1 MKFLHLADLHLGKR
15 VNGFSMLEDQA
26 HILRQI
32 LAILDDERLDGVL
45 IAGDVYDKS
54 VPSVE
59 AVELLDGFLTELRA
73 RGVPV
78 LLISGNHDSPER
90 LAFGGRVM
98 DSCGIHI
105 SPVYD
110 GALAPVTLHDEFGPV
125 HVWLLPFVK
134 PAHVRRWFPDAD
146 IESYTDAVAEAVAHM
161 DIDTAARNVLV
172 THQFVTG
179 GARSGSEELSVGGT
193 DNVDSGVFAP
203 FDYVAL
209 GHLHGAQNI
218 GRETIRYAGSP
229 LKYSFSEARQH
240 KSVTVVTLGEKGDVQ
255 VRTVALTPLRELR
268 EIRGSYDELT
278 ARSFYEHTTYRS
290 DYLHLILTDE
300 QDVFDAMSRLRT
312 IYPYLM
318 TLDYDNARTR
328 AAGGMSV
335 PAETERRT
343 PLELF
348 EALYQRQNHR
358 PMSEV
363 QRAYIAQLME
373 QIMEQI
379 MEVQG

>member
-32 LAILDDERLDGVL
+32 LVILDDEQPDGVL

-73 RGVPV
+73 RGIPV

-146 IESYTDAVAEAVAHM
+146 IESYTDAMAEAVAHM

-209 GHLHGAQNI
+209 GHLHGAQHI

-363 QRAYIAQLME
+363 QRTYIAQLME
-373 QIMEQI
+373 QIME
-379 MEVQG
+379 VQG

>member
-32 LAILDDERLDGVL
+32 LAILDDEQPDGVL

-110 GALAPVTLHDEFGPV
+110 GALAPVTLQDAFGPV

-146 IESYTDAVAEAVAHM
+146 IESCTDAMAEAVAHM

-179 GARSGSEELSVGGT
+179 GTRSGSEELSVGGT

-209 GHLHGAQNI
+209 GHLHGAQHI

-255 VRTVALTPLRELR
+255 VRTAALTPLRELR

-373 QIMEQI
+373 QIME
-379 MEVQG
+379 VQG

>member
-32 LAILDDERLDGVL
+32 LAILDDEQPDGVL

-54 VPSVE
+54 VPTVE
-59 AVELLDGFLTELRA
+59 AVELLDGFLTELRT

-110 GALAPVTLHDEFGPV
+110 GALAPVTLHDTFGPV

-179 GARSGSEELSVGGT
+179 GTRSGSEELSVGGT

-209 GHLHGAQNI
+209 GHLHGAQHI
-218 GRETIRYAGSP
+218 GSETIRYAGSP

-348 EALYQRQNHR
+348 EALYQRQNHQ

-363 QRAYIAQLME
+363 QREYIAQLME
-373 QIMEQI
+373 QIME
-379 MEVQG
+379 VQG

>member
-32 LAILDDERLDGVL
+32 LAILDDEQPDGVL

-59 AVELLDGFLTELRA
+59 AVGLLDGFLTELRA

-146 IESYTDAVAEAVAHM
+146 IESYTDAMAEAVAHM

-209 GHLHGAQNI
+209 GHLHGAQHI

-240 KSVTVVTLGEKGDVQ
+240 KSLTVVTLGEKGDVQ
-255 VRTVALTPLRELR
+255 VRTAALTPLRELR

-348 EALYQRQNHR
+348 EALYTRQNHR

-373 QIMEQI
+373 QIME
-379 MEVQG
+379 VQG

>member
-32 LAILDDERLDGVL
+32 LAILDDEQPDGVL

-59 AVELLDGFLTELRA
+59 AVGLLDGFLTELRA

-110 GALAPVTLHDEFGPV
+110 GALAPVTLQDAFGPV

-146 IESYTDAVAEAVAHM
+146 IESYTDAMAEAVAHM

-209 GHLHGAQNI
+209 GHLHGAQHI

-348 EALYQRQNHR
+348 EALYKRQNHQ

-363 QRAYIAQLME
+363 QREYIAQLME
-373 QIMEQI
+373 QIME
-379 MEVQG
+379 VQG

>member
-32 LAILDDERLDGVL
+32 LAILDDERPDGVL

-59 AVELLDGFLTELRA
+59 AVELLDGFLTELRT

-179 GARSGSEELSVGGT
+179 GTRSGSEELSVGGT

-209 GHLHGAQNI
+209 GHLHGAQHI

-363 QRAYIAQLME
+363 QREYIAQLME
-373 QIMEQI
+373 QIME
-379 MEVQG
+379 VQG

>member
-32 LAILDDERLDGVL
+32 LAILDDEQPDGVL

-59 AVELLDGFLTELRA
+59 AVELLDSFLTELRA
-73 RGVPV
+73 RSVPV

-110 GALAPVTLHDEFGPV
+110 GALAPVTLQDAFGPV
-125 HVWLLPFVK
+125 HIWLLPFVK

-179 GARSGSEELSVGGT
+179 GTRSGSEELSVGGT

-209 GHLHGAQNI
+209 GHLHGAQHI

-373 QIMEQI
+373 QIME
-379 MEVQG
+379 VQG

>member
-32 LAILDDERLDGVL
+32 LAILDDEQPDGVL

-59 AVELLDGFLTELRA
+59 AVGLLDGFLTELRA
-73 RGVPV
+73 RSVPV

-110 GALAPVTLHDEFGPV
+110 GALAPVTLHDAFGPV

-134 PAHVRRWFPDAD
+134 PAHMRRWFPDAD

-209 GHLHGAQNI
+209 GHLHGAQHI

-240 KSVTVVTLGEKGDVQ
+240 KSVTIVTLGEKGDVQ
-255 VRTVALTPLRELR
+255 VRTAALTPLRELR

-373 QIMEQI
+373 QIME
-379 MEVQG
+379 VQG

>member
-32 LAILDDERLDGVL
+32 LAILDDEQPDGVL

-59 AVELLDGFLTELRA
+59 AVGLLDGFFTELRA

-110 GALAPVTLHDEFGPV
+110 GALAPVTLQDAFGPV

-146 IESYTDAVAEAVAHM
+146 IESYTDAMAEAVAHM

-209 GHLHGAQNI
+209 GHLHGAQHI

-373 QIMEQI
+373 QIME
-379 MEVQG
+379 VQG

>member
-32 LAILDDERLDGVL
+32 LAILDDEQPDGVL

-78 LLISGNHDSPER
+78 LLISGNHDLPER

-110 GALAPVTLHDEFGPV
+110 GALAPVTLHDAFGPV

-146 IESYTDAVAEAVAHM
+146 IESYTDAVTEAVAHM

-179 GARSGSEELSVGGT
+179 GTRSGSEELSVGGT

-209 GHLHGAQNI
+209 GHLHGAQHI

-255 VRTVALTPLRELR
+255 VRTAALTPLRELR

-348 EALYQRQNHR
+348 EALYTRQNHR

-373 QIMEQI
+373 QIME
-379 MEVQG
+379 VQG

>member
-32 LAILDDERLDGVL
+32 LAILDNEQPDGVL

-59 AVELLDGFLTELRA
+59 AVGLLDGFLTELRA

-110 GALAPVTLHDEFGPV
+110 GALAPVTLQDAFGPV

-146 IESYTDAVAEAVAHM
+146 IESYTDAMAEAVAHM

-209 GHLHGAQNI
+209 GHLHGAQHI

-335 PAETERRT
+335 PAEAERRT
-343 PLELF
+343 PPELF
-348 EALYQRQNHR
+348 EALYLRQNHR

-363 QRAYIAQLME
+363 QREYIAQLME
-373 QIMEQI
+373 QIME
-379 MEVQG
+379 VQG

>member
-32 LAILDDERLDGVL
+32 LAILDDEQPDGVL

-59 AVELLDGFLTELRA
+59 AVGLLDGFLTELRA

-110 GALAPVTLHDEFGPV
+110 GALAPVTLQDAFGPV

-146 IESYTDAVAEAVAHM
+146 IESYTDAMAEAVAHM

-179 GARSGSEELSVGGT
+179 GTRSGSEELSVGGT

-209 GHLHGAQNI
+209 GHLHGAQHI

-268 EIRGSYDELT
+268 EIRGSYNELT

-348 EALYQRQNHR
+348 EALYQRQNHQ

-373 QIMEQI
+373 QIME
-379 MEVQG
+379 VQG

>member
-32 LAILDDERLDGVL
+32 LAILDDEQPDGVL

-110 GALAPVTLHDEFGPV
+110 GALAPVTLQDAFGPV

-161 DIDTAARNVLV
+161 DIDTATRNVLV

-179 GARSGSEELSVGGT
+179 GTRSGSEELSVGGT

-209 GHLHGAQNI
+209 GHLHGAQHI

-348 EALYQRQNHR
+348 EALYTRQNHQ

-373 QIMEQI
+373 QIME
-379 MEVQG
+379 VQG

>member
-1 MKFLHLADLHLGKR
+1 MTGITRSAAAKIIAEHFDTSAVHVGGTYDTYT
-15 VNGFSMLEDQA
+15 VEDDTGRKWKVVSDASIQCQS
-26 HILRQI
+26 RG
-32 LAILDDERLDGVL
+32 ERTASRL
-45 IAGDVYDKS
+45 Y
-54 VPSVE
+54 
-59 AVELLDGFLTELRA
+59 AVEVVSPICKYEDIETIQELVRELR
-73 RGVPV
+73 RGGAKV
-78 LLISGNHDSPER
+78 N
-90 LAFGGRVM
+90 

-110 GALAPVTLHDEFGPV
+110 GALAPVTLHDAFGPV

-134 PAHVRRWFPDAD
+134 PAHVRRWFPGAD

-161 DIDTAARNVLV
+161 AIDTAARNVLV

-209 GHLHGAQNI
+209 GHLHGAQHI

-268 EIRGSYDELT
+268 EIRGSYNELT

-343 PLELF
+343 PPELF

-373 QIMEQI
+373 QIME
-379 MEVQG
+379 VQG

>member
-373 QIMEQI
+373 QIME
-379 MEVQG
+379 VQG

>member
-32 LAILDDERLDGVL
+32 LAILDDEQPDGVL

-110 GALAPVTLHDEFGPV
+110 GALAPVTLQDAFGPV

-209 GHLHGAQNI
+209 GHLHGAQHI

-335 PAETERRT
+335 PAEAERRT
-343 PLELF
+343 PPELF
-348 EALYQRQNHR
+348 EALYLRQNHR

-363 QRAYIAQLME
+363 QREYIAQLME
-373 QIMEQI
+373 QII
-379 MEVQG
+379 EVQG

>member
-32 LAILDDERLDGVL
+32 LAILDDEQPDGVL

-59 AVELLDGFLTELRA
+59 AVELLDGFLTELRT

-134 PAHVRRWFPDAD
+134 PAHMRRWFPDAD

-209 GHLHGAQNI
+209 GHLHGAQHI

-268 EIRGSYDELT
+268 EIRGSYNELT

-343 PLELF
+343 PPELF

-373 QIMEQI
+373 QIME
-379 MEVQG
+379 VQG

>member
-32 LAILDDERLDGVL
+32 LAILDDEQPDGVL

-59 AVELLDGFLTELRA
+59 AVGLLDGFLTELRA

-146 IESYTDAVAEAVAHM
+146 IESYTDAAAEAVAHM
-161 DIDTAARNVLV
+161 DIDTATRNVLV

-179 GARSGSEELSVGGT
+179 GTRSGSEELSVGGT

-209 GHLHGAQNI
+209 GHLHGAQHI

-348 EALYQRQNHR
+348 EALYTRQNHQ

-373 QIMEQI
+373 QIME
-379 MEVQG
+379 VQG

>member
-32 LAILDDERLDGVL
+32 LAILDDEQPDGVL

-110 GALAPVTLHDEFGPV
+110 GALAPVTLQDAFGPV

-146 IESYTDAVAEAVAHM
+146 IESYTDAMAEAVAHM

-179 GARSGSEELSVGGT
+179 GTRSGSEELSVGGT

-209 GHLHGAQNI
+209 GHLHGAQHI

-328 AAGGMSV
+328 AAGGMFV
-335 PAETERRT
+335 PAGMERRT
-343 PLELF
+343 PSELF
-348 EALYQRQNHR
+348 EALYLRQNHR

-373 QIMEQI
+373 QIME
-379 MEVQG
+379 VQG

>member
-32 LAILDDERLDGVL
+32 LAILDDEQPDGVL

-54 VPSVE
+54 VPPVE
-59 AVELLDGFLTELRA
+59 AVELLDGFLTELCA
-73 RGVPV
+73 RGVQV

-110 GALAPVTLHDEFGPV
+110 GAVAPVTLHDELGPV
-125 HVWLLPFVK
+125 HIWLLPFVK
-134 PAHVRRWFPDAD
+134 PAHVRSWFPDAD
-146 IESYTDAVAEAVAHM
+146 IESYTDAVAEAIAHM
-161 DIDTAARNVLV
+161 DVDTAARNVLV

-209 GHLHGAQNI
+209 GHLHGAQHI

-255 VRTVALTPLRELR
+255 VRTAALTPLRELR

-335 PAETERRT
+335 LTETEWRT

-348 EALYQRQNHR
+348 EALYQRQNHQ

-363 QRAYIAQLME
+363 QREYIAQLME
-373 QIMEQI
+373 QIME
-379 MEVQG
+379 VQG

>member
-32 LAILDDERLDGVL
+32 LAILDDERPDGVL
-45 IAGDVYDKS
+45 IAGDVYDKP

-59 AVELLDGFLTELRA
+59 AVGLLDGFLTELRA

-110 GALAPVTLHDEFGPV
+110 GALAPVTLHDTFGPV

-146 IESYTDAVAEAVAHM
+146 IESYTDAMAEAVAHM

-179 GARSGSEELSVGGT
+179 GTRSGSEELSVGGT

-209 GHLHGAQNI
+209 GHLHGAQHI

-255 VRTVALTPLRELR
+255 VRTAALTPLRELR

-290 DYLHLILTDE
+290 DYLHLILTGE

-343 PLELF
+343 PSELF
-348 EALYQRQNHR
+348 EALYLRQNHR

-373 QIMEQI
+373 QIME
-379 MEVQG
+379 VQG

>member
-32 LAILDDERLDGVL
+32 LAILDDEQPDGVL

-59 AVELLDGFLTELRA
+59 AVGLLDSFLTELRA

-105 SPVYD
+105 SPVYN
-110 GALAPVTLHDEFGPV
+110 GALAPVTLQDAFGPV

-179 GARSGSEELSVGGT
+179 GTRSGSEELSVGGT

-209 GHLHGAQNI
+209 GHLHGAQHI

-255 VRTVALTPLRELR
+255 VRTAALTPLRELR

-348 EALYQRQNHR
+348 EALYTRQNHQ

-363 QRAYIAQLME
+363 QREYIAQLME
-373 QIMEQI
+373 QIME
-379 MEVQG
+379 VQG

>member
-32 LAILDDERLDGVL
+32 LAILDDEQPDGVL

-59 AVELLDGFLTELRA
+59 AVELLDGFLTELRT

-105 SPVYD
+105 SPVYN

-209 GHLHGAQNI
+209 GHLHGAQHI

-373 QIMEQI
+373 QIME
-379 MEVQG
+379 VQG

>member
-32 LAILDDERLDGVL
+32 LAILDNEQPDGVL

-59 AVELLDGFLTELRA
+59 AVGLLDGFLTELRA

-98 DSCGIHI
+98 DSCGIHV

-110 GALAPVTLHDEFGPV
+110 GALAPVTLQDAFGPV
-125 HVWLLPFVK
+125 HIWLLPFVK

-146 IESYTDAVAEAVAHM
+146 IESYTDAMAEAIAHM

-179 GARSGSEELSVGGT
+179 GTRSGSEELSVGGT

-209 GHLHGAQNI
+209 GHLHGAQHI

-343 PLELF
+343 PPELF

-358 PMSEV
+358 PMSDV

-373 QIMEQI
+373 QIME
-379 MEVQG
+379 VQG

>member
-32 LAILDDERLDGVL
+32 LAILDDEQPDGVL

-59 AVELLDGFLTELRA
+59 AVGLLDGFLTELRA

-110 GALAPVTLHDEFGPV
+110 GALAPVTLQDAFGPV

-146 IESYTDAVAEAVAHM
+146 IESYTDAMAEAVAHM

-209 GHLHGAQNI
+209 GHLHGAQHI

-278 ARSFYEHTTYRS
+278 ARSFYEHTTYRN

-373 QIMEQI
+373 QIME
-379 MEVQG
+379 VQG

>member
-26 HILRQI
+26 HVLRQI
-32 LAILDDERLDGVL
+32 LAILDDEQPDGVL

-59 AVELLDGFLTELRA
+59 AVGLLDGFLTELRA

-110 GALAPVTLHDEFGPV
+110 GALAPVTLQDAFGPV

-146 IESYTDAVAEAVAHM
+146 IESYTDAMAEAVAHM

-209 GHLHGAQNI
+209 GHLHGAQHI

-255 VRTVALTPLRELR
+255 VRTAALTPLRELR

-348 EALYQRQNHR
+348 EALYTRQNHQ

-363 QRAYIAQLME
+363 QRAYIEQL
-373 QIMEQI
+373 MEQI

>member
-32 LAILDDERLDGVL
+32 LAILDNEQPDGVL

-59 AVELLDGFLTELRA
+59 AVELLDGFLTELRT

-105 SPVYD
+105 SPVYN
-110 GALAPVTLHDEFGPV
+110 GALAPVTLHDTFGPV

-179 GARSGSEELSVGGT
+179 GTRSGSEELSVGGT

-209 GHLHGAQNI
+209 GHLHGAQHI
-218 GRETIRYAGSP
+218 GSETIRYAGSP

-348 EALYQRQNHR
+348 EALYQRQNHQ

-363 QRAYIAQLME
+363 QREYIAQLME
-373 QIMEQI
+373 QIME
-379 MEVQG
+379 VQG

>member
-32 LAILDDERLDGVL
+32 LAILDDEQPDGVL

-59 AVELLDGFLTELRA
+59 AVGLLDGFLTELRA

-146 IESYTDAVAEAVAHM
+146 IESYTDSVAEAVAHM

-209 GHLHGAQNI
+209 GHLHGAQHI

-348 EALYQRQNHR
+348 EALYTRQNHQ

-373 QIMEQI
+373 QIME
-379 MEVQG
+379 VQG

>member
-32 LAILDDERLDGVL
+32 LAILDDEQPDGVL

-59 AVELLDGFLTELRA
+59 AVGLLDGFLTELRA

-146 IESYTDAVAEAVAHM
+146 IESYTDAVAEAIAHM

-209 GHLHGAQNI
+209 GHLHGAQHI

-328 AAGGMSV
+328 AAAGMSI

-348 EALYQRQNHR
+348 EALYKRQNHR

-373 QIMEQI
+373 QIME
-379 MEVQG
+379 VQG

>member
-32 LAILDDERLDGVL
+32 LAILDDEQPDGVL

-59 AVELLDGFLTELRA
+59 AVGLLDGFLTELRA

-110 GALAPVTLHDEFGPV
+110 GALAPVTLQDAFGPV

-146 IESYTDAVAEAVAHM
+146 IESYTDAMAEAVAHM
-161 DIDTAARNVLV
+161 AIDTAARNVLV

-179 GARSGSEELSVGGT
+179 GTRSGSEELSVGGT

-209 GHLHGAQNI
+209 GHLHGAQHI

-268 EIRGSYDELT
+268 EIRGGYDELT

-348 EALYQRQNHR
+348 EALYKRQNHQ

-373 QIMEQI
+373 QIME
-379 MEVQG
+379 VQG

>member
-32 LAILDDERLDGVL
+32 LAILDDEQPDGVL

-59 AVELLDGFLTELRA
+59 AVGLLDGFLTELRA

-110 GALAPVTLHDEFGPV
+110 GALAPVTLQDAFGPV

-209 GHLHGAQNI
+209 GHLHGAQHI

-348 EALYQRQNHR
+348 EALYKRQNHR

-373 QIMEQI
+373 QIME
-379 MEVQG
+379 VQG

>member
-32 LAILDDERLDGVL
+32 LAILDDEQPDGVL

-59 AVELLDGFLTELRA
+59 AVELLDGFLTELRT

-134 PAHVRRWFPDAD
+134 PAHMRRWFPDAD

-179 GARSGSEELSVGGT
+179 GTRSGSEELSIGGT

-209 GHLHGAQNI
+209 GHLHGAQHI

-363 QRAYIAQLME
+363 QREYIAQLME
-373 QIMEQI
+373 QIME
-379 MEVQG
+379 VQG

>member
-32 LAILDDERLDGVL
+32 LAILDDEQPDGVL

-73 RGVPV
+73 RGIPV

-209 GHLHGAQNI
+209 GHLHGAQHI

-240 KSVTVVTLGEKGDVQ
+240 KSVTVVTLGEKGNVQ

-348 EALYQRQNHR
+348 EALYTRQNHQ

-373 QIMEQI
+373 QIME
-379 MEVQG
+379 VQG

>member
-32 LAILDDERLDGVL
+32 LAILDNEQPDGVL

-105 SPVYD
+105 SPVYG
-110 GALAPVTLHDEFGPV
+110 GALAPVTLQDEFGPV

-134 PAHVRRWFPDAD
+134 PTHVRRWFPDAD

-209 GHLHGAQNI
+209 GHLHGAQHI

-348 EALYQRQNHR
+348 EALYTRQNHR

-373 QIMEQI
+373 QIME
-379 MEVQG
+379 VQG

>member
-32 LAILDDERLDGVL
+32 LAILDDEQPDGVL

-59 AVELLDGFLTELRA
+59 AVELLDDFLTELRA

-110 GALAPVTLHDEFGPV
+110 GALAPVTLQDAFGPV

-179 GARSGSEELSVGGT
+179 GTRSGSEELSVGGT
-193 DNVDSGVFAP
+193 DNVDSGIFAP

-209 GHLHGAQNI
+209 GHLHGAQHI

-363 QRAYIAQLME
+363 QHAYIAQLME
-373 QIMEQI
+373 QIME
-379 MEVQG
+379 VQG

>member
-32 LAILDDERLDGVL
+32 LAILDDEQPDGVL

-209 GHLHGAQNI
+209 GHLHGAQHI

-373 QIMEQI
+373 QIME
-379 MEVQG
+379 VQG

>member
-32 LAILDDERLDGVL
+32 LAILDDEQPDGVL

-110 GALAPVTLHDEFGPV
+110 GALAPVTLQDAFGPV

-161 DIDTAARNVLV
+161 TIDTAARNVLV
-172 THQFVTG
+172 THQFVSG

-209 GHLHGAQNI
+209 GHLHGAQHI

-268 EIRGSYDELT
+268 EVRGSYDELT

-348 EALYQRQNHR
+348 EALYKRQNHQ

-363 QRAYIAQLME
+363 QREYIAQLME
-373 QIMEQI
+373 QIME
-379 MEVQG
+379 VQG

>member
-32 LAILDDERLDGVL
+32 LAILDDEQPDGVL

-54 VPSVE
+54 VPPVE

-110 GALAPVTLHDEFGPV
+110 GALAPVTLQDAFGPV

-146 IESYTDAVAEAVAHM
+146 IESYTDAMAEAVAHM

-179 GARSGSEELSVGGT
+179 GTRSGSEELSVGGT

-209 GHLHGAQNI
+209 GHLHGAQHI

-240 KSVTVVTLGEKGDVQ
+240 KSVTVVTLGKKGDVQ

-343 PLELF
+343 PPELF
-348 EALYQRQNHR
+348 EALYQRQNHQ

-363 QRAYIAQLME
+363 QREYIAQLME
-373 QIMEQI
+373 QIME
-379 MEVQG
+379 VQG